1 MGQRAGRFD
10 FGLHVGEHPLNGLIV
25 GDGLAEGFALLGVF
39 RRGFERALRQAHR
52 LRGDADSA
60 AIERFEGDAQAL
72 PFFAEAVFDRHAA
85 ILQRNFGGAR
95 KAQTHFVFVAADAE
109 SGKIGL
115 HQKGGDAARAGVRVG
130 LGKNQVD
137 AGNAAVGDPGF
148 GAVQQVM
155 IAVAG
160 GASLNSGGVGAGLW
174 FGEAKCTEDFAF
186 GQTGQIFFLL
196 GVGAGSQERHADDGI
211 GDAECDRG
219 GGVDARDFFQ
229 HQRVADRIGS
239 GAAPFVGDQHAAAA
253 EFPEPADF
261 LGGKFLVAF
270 VFAQDRPHF
279 RLHELADGVA
289 DQDLVAAK

>member
-1 MGQRAGRFD
+1 M
-10 FGLHVGEHPLNGLIV
+10 HVGEHPLNGLIV

-72 PFFAEAVFDRHAA
+72 PFFAEAIFDRHAA
-85 ILQRNFGGAR
+85 ILQRNFGGTR

-115 HQKGGDAARAGVRVG
+115 HQKG
-130 LGKNQVD
+130 
-137 AGNAAVGDPGF
+137 GNAAVGDPGF

-219 GGVDARDFFQ
+219 GGVDARDFFE

-270 VFAQDRPHF
+270 VFAQDGPHF